1 MPNLA
6 YNNSPI
12 ASSHK
17 SVDFWAENWRVQ
29 IFYTTLLPKSAL
41 ISTPNLGCTNLYI
54 LDHKQCV
61 QICTFIPVVQ
71 LKFLK
76 FKKKLFDYA

>member
-29 IFYTTLLPKSAL
+29 IFYFSTGQEYTYFYTQPWVHKSVR
-41 ISTPNLGCTNLYI
+41 P
-54 LDHKQCV
+54 
-61 QICTFIPVVQ
+61 
-71 LKFLK
+71 
-76 FKKKLFDYA
+76 